1 MNSKISNLYLKSKN
15 TSNVLQ
21 EILNTITVPSTI
33 NKNKKIDL
41 QYKETISTQPSISTD
56 RPLTLNKFDILI
68 SEMVYEMV
76 EYHKLSQL
84 EPFFTSELNI
94 NSKNI
99 NKSKILEKLGISD
112 NKDKSNI
119 LENVNLPLLYFII
132 FYFIQSI
139 KENYEKIIKF
149 FKSTKNNN
157 LIEKTEQL
165 LSQNLTKKHS
175 EKKFATLFYPTTNL
189 KKECKIINEKN
200 YNFDQFK
207 NNVNSNK
214 SDNDSEEI
222 KIQSMHDINNIAK
235 EKIEAKSP
243 KSKFPRRK
251 QSVCVPKF
259 EFGKKLLKTE
269 SDLDNLSKLEKCP
282 FIEQNCIF

>member
-21 EILNTITVPSTI
+21 EILNSITVPSTI
-33 NKNKKIDL
+33 DKNKKTDL
-41 QYKETISTQPSISTD
+41 QYKETISTQPSISVE
-56 RPLTLNKFDILI
+56 RPLLLSKFDTLI
-68 SEMVYEMV
+68 SEMVFEMV

-112 NKDKSNI
+112 NKDKSSI

-139 KENYEKIIKF
+139 KENYEKIMKF

-157 LIEKTEQL
+157 LIEKYEQL
-165 LSQNLTKKHS
+165 LSQNTIRKHS
-175 EKKFATLFYPTTNL
+175 SKKFATLFYPKANL
-189 KKECKIINEKN
+189 KQECKIINEKN
-200 YNFDQFK
+200 YNFDKFK
-207 NNVNSNK
+207 DNIKSNK

-222 KIQSMHDINNIAK
+222 KIQSMHDINIPK
-235 EKIEAKSP
+235 EKIEAKTP
-243 KSKFPRRK
+243 KSKINRRK

-259 EFGKKLLKTE
+259 EFGKKLLITE
-269 SDLDNLSKLEKCP
+269 TDLDNLSKLEKCP
-282 FIEQNCIF
+282 FIEQECIC